1 MNDIK
6 TAQLQ
11 ALIQKG
17 HLLLDQ
23 AEILIARMKDNAEA
37 AKQQVAA

>member
-1 MNDIK
+1 MNDIR

-23 AEILIARMKDNAEA
+23 AEVLIARMKTNAESAQQKNA
-37 AKQQVAA
+37 A